1 MLNRAT
7 ALLNFADADAQFQ
20 RRYCS
25 ISPAEALNFNAVC
38 KKRYGSKRLDNACE
52 RVLRLTSQPTVRNIS
67 VLCKSSAEKQPDR
80 VPVKKEGVTEQLK
93 ADNQMLWVAKMNNIR
108 NCAEEIVNAEL
119 IYT

>member
-38 KKRYGSKRLDNACE
+38 TIFNLFAE
-52 RVLRLTSQPTVRNIS
+52 RMKL
-67 VLCKSSAEKQPDR
+67 
-80 VPVKKEGVTEQLK
+80 
-93 ADNQMLWVAKMNNIR
+93 
-108 NCAEEIVNAEL
+108 
-119 IYT
+119 

>member
-38 KKRYGSKRLDNACE
+38 MMHYA
-52 RVLRLTSQPTVRNIS
+52 
-67 VLCKSSAEKQPDR
+67 KSSQR
-80 VPVKKEGVTEQLK
+80 FLF
-93 ADNQMLWVAKMNNIR
+93 
-108 NCAEEIVNAEL
+108 EL
-119 IYT
+119 ILVIKRVTK

>member
-38 KKRYGSKRLDNACE
+38 IQYNSKNSLLETFNFII
-52 RVLRLTSQPTVRNIS
+52 IS
-67 VLCKSSAEKQPDR
+67 FCLY
-80 VPVKKEGVTEQLK
+80 
-93 ADNQMLWVAKMNNIR
+93 NQYNYIL
-108 NCAEEIVNAEL
+108 
-119 IYT
+119 

>member
-38 KKRYGSKRLDNACE
+38 NNAKKQQN
-52 RVLRLTSQPTVRNIS
+52 
-67 VLCKSSAEKQPDR
+67 
-80 VPVKKEGVTEQLK
+80 VK
-93 ADNQMLWVAKMNNIR
+93 
-108 NCAEEIVNAEL
+108 
-119 IYT
+119 

>member
-38 KKRYGSKRLDNACE
+38 NLVIGESLFN
-52 RVLRLTSQPTVRNIS
+52 
-67 VLCKSSAEKQPDR
+67 
-80 VPVKKEGVTEQLK
+80 GVI
-93 ADNQMLWVAKMNNIR
+93 DGD
-108 NCAEEIVNAEL
+108 L
-119 IYT
+119 I

>member
-38 KKRYGSKRLDNACE
+38 TQKPQI
-52 RVLRLTSQPTVRNIS
+52 LRTSSETPRIFS
-67 VLCKSSAEKQPDR
+67 
-80 VPVKKEGVTEQLK
+80 
-93 ADNQMLWVAKMNNIR
+93 
-108 NCAEEIVNAEL
+108 
-119 IYT
+119 

>member
-38 KKRYGSKRLDNACE
+38 IMNMPDDKVKALIVLAEYEFTSLSYKQKSGIRDKREAFARPEKINLNIPADFNADSELSRALGEKYGVD
-52 RVLRLTSQPTVRNIS
+52 
-67 VLCKSSAEKQPDR
+67 D
-80 VPVKKEGVTEQLK
+80 
-93 ADNQMLWVAKMNNIR
+93 
-108 NCAEEIVNAEL
+108 
-119 IYT
+119 

>member
-38 KKRYGSKRLDNACE
+38 TCVGIILFYRVRLRAFCLRDTGRIYAFQ
-52 RVLRLTSQPTVRNIS
+52 VLLLFRSLFSP
-67 VLCKSSAEKQPDR
+67 
-80 VPVKKEGVTEQLK
+80 
-93 ADNQMLWVAKMNNIR
+93 
-108 NCAEEIVNAEL
+108 
-119 IYT
+119 

>member
-38 KKRYGSKRLDNACE
+38 KLVN
-52 RVLRLTSQPTVRNIS
+52 LPIIS
-67 VLCKSSAEKQPDR
+67 SIYYTQY
-80 VPVKKEGVTEQLK
+80 
-93 ADNQMLWVAKMNNIR
+93 
-108 NCAEEIVNAEL
+108 IVIA
-119 IYT
+119 Y

>member
-38 KKRYGSKRLDNACE
+38 IQENRQRIKEVTDRI
-52 RVLRLTSQPTVRNIS
+52 T
-67 VLCKSSAEKQPDR
+67 EKYL
-80 VPVKKEGVTEQLK
+80 G
-93 ADNQMLWVAKMNNIR
+93 
-108 NCAEEIVNAEL
+108 
-119 IYT
+119 

>member
-38 KKRYGSKRLDNACE
+38 SIKLFCRTQHIMFAIE
-52 RVLRLTSQPTVRNIS
+52 IS
-67 VLCKSSAEKQPDR
+67 ENSEQKQP
-80 VPVKKEGVTEQLK
+80 
-93 ADNQMLWVAKMNNIR
+93 
-108 NCAEEIVNAEL
+108 
-119 IYT
+119 

>member
-38 KKRYGSKRLDNACE
+38 TTPNSLKKYPREGRLPLFVCNNFYTQYIHKG
-52 RVLRLTSQPTVRNIS
+52 LGNLYSHLPT
-67 VLCKSSAEKQPDR
+67 LEHKKQPSAVNR
-80 VPVKKEGVTEQLK
+80 GRSETNPLCMVLLFFKFLGVIL
-93 ADNQMLWVAKMNNIR
+93 
-108 NCAEEIVNAEL
+108 
-119 IYT
+119 

>member
-38 KKRYGSKRLDNACE
+38 RLKRGLRFKDFRERFQKEVPPILLKKAERYASMNFME
-52 RVLRLTSQPTVRNIS
+52 RDSRNRSTTTPLPIHR
-67 VLCKSSAEKQPDR
+67 K
-80 VPVKKEGVTEQLK
+80 T
-93 ADNQMLWVAKMNNIR
+93 
-108 NCAEEIVNAEL
+108 
-119 IYT
+119 

>member
-38 KKRYGSKRLDNACE
+38 NLPYRKGKAEEKTNF
-52 RVLRLTSQPTVRNIS
+52 
-67 VLCKSSAEKQPDR
+67 SSA
-80 VPVKKEGVTEQLK
+80 
-93 ADNQMLWVAKMNNIR
+93 
-108 NCAEEIVNAEL
+108 
-119 IYT
+119 

>member
-38 KKRYGSKRLDNACE
+38 RAIC
-52 RVLRLTSQPTVRNIS
+52 VLFNPKLLNLRIS
-67 VLCKSSAEKQPDR
+67 R
-80 VPVKKEGVTEQLK
+80 
-93 ADNQMLWVAKMNNIR
+93 
-108 NCAEEIVNAEL
+108 
-119 IYT
+119 

>member
-38 KKRYGSKRLDNACE
+38 MMEQSEIINLIDELEREVALLLD
-52 RVLRLTSQPTVRNIS
+52 LSQTQL
-67 VLCKSSAEKQPDR
+67 LC
-80 VPVKKEGVTEQLK
+80 
-93 ADNQMLWVAKMNNIR
+93 
-108 NCAEEIVNAEL
+108 L
-119 IYT
+119 IMF

>member
-38 KKRYGSKRLDNACE
+38 NFNIIYALSLNTLFMVMCLLLVEQRYDMPD
-52 RVLRLTSQPTVRNIS
+52 TSQYPVYISNGYYTFGFLNCNRQINHRIALHPENVRKYKQKRS
-67 VLCKSSAEKQPDR
+67 VRL
-80 VPVKKEGVTEQLK
+80 
-93 ADNQMLWVAKMNNIR
+93 
-108 NCAEEIVNAEL
+108 
-119 IYT
+119 

>member
-38 KKRYGSKRLDNACE
+38 NGNVDIADATYLQMYFTEYGA
-52 RVLRLTSQPTVRNIS
+52 VLG
-67 VLCKSSAEKQPDR
+67 KQS
-80 VPVKKEGVTEQLK
+80 
-93 ADNQMLWVAKMNNIR
+93 
-108 NCAEEIVNAEL
+108 
-119 IYT
+119 

>member
-38 KKRYGSKRLDNACE
+38 NRNA
-52 RVLRLTSQPTVRNIS
+52 IFWGIID
-67 VLCKSSAEKQPDR
+67 A
-80 VPVKKEGVTEQLK
+80 
-93 ADNQMLWVAKMNNIR
+93 
-108 NCAEEIVNAEL
+108 
-119 IYT
+119 

>member
-38 KKRYGSKRLDNACE
+38 MMEQSEIINLIDELEREVALLLD
-52 RVLRLTSQPTVRNIS
+52 LS
-67 VLCKSSAEKQPDR
+67 
-80 VPVKKEGVTEQLK
+80 
-93 ADNQMLWVAKMNNIR
+93 
-108 NCAEEIVNAEL
+108 
-119 IYT
+119 

>member
-38 KKRYGSKRLDNACE
+38 TDIE
-52 RVLRLTSQPTVRNIS
+52 VR
-67 VLCKSSAEKQPDR
+67 R
-80 VPVKKEGVTEQLK
+80 REQ
-93 ADNQMLWVAKMNNIR
+93 
-108 NCAEEIVNAEL
+108 
-119 IYT
+119 T